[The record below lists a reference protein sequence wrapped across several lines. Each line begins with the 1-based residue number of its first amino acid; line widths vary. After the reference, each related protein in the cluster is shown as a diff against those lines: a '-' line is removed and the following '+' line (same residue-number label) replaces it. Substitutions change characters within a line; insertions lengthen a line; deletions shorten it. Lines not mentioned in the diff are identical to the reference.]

1 MRVVLAIAFVD
12 RTGGCANHH
21 VVCGAGLRDAAEVF
35 RTHAVR
41 AAVELR
47 LGKRLLGVF
56 DALLHEFA
64 VVEHRGAWAAESRR
78 GRAAVGLR
86 DTACDFGD
94 TLFSELSNT
103 RMVPCIVA
111 DCGIAL
117 PASPALNAP
126 QVITSSL
133 MGEISRAR
141 IS

>member
-1 MRVVLAIAFVD
+1 MRVVLTIAFVE
-12 RTGGCANHH
+12 RAGGCANHH

-35 RTHAVR
+35 RSHAVR

-47 LGKRLLGVF
+47 LRKRLLGVF
-56 DALLHEFA
+56 DALFHEFF
-64 VVEHRGAWAAESRR
+64 VVKHRGARAAEGRR
-78 GRAAVGLR
+78 SRAAVGLR
-86 DTACDFGD
+86 DAACDFGD
-94 TLFSELSNT
+94 ALFRELFSL
-103 RMVPCIVA
+103 A

-126 QVITSSL
+126 QVMTSSL